1 MFAGMNT
8 GATPSLAPHHMA
20 LIPPERLSEIQKEYF
35 TELAHIATNPEAIEV
50 KDRRFAGKAWHS
62 SWSKVIAA
70 TYLLN
75 SKHLMALANAVDAD
89 EKQKQKILFTT
100 EQMIDA
106 LSPSNFIATNP
117 EVLESII
124 SSQGQSIQKGI
135 VNLLGDMKKGK
146 VSQTDE
152 SAFEVG
158 KNIATTEGHVVFR
171 NELFELI
178 QYTPLTEKVFE
189 RPYLMVPPC
198 INKYYILDLQPDNSV
213 VRHMVS
219 QGHTVFLVSW
229 KNPDASMAQVSWDDY
244 VGKGVIKAI
253 DVVKEIGDIE
263 QINILGFCVGGTL
276 TSSALAVFAAR
287 DEHPAASLTLFTTLL
302 DFTNTGILD
311 VFIDEGMVE
320 MRENSIGGKGGKYG
334 MMSGLD
340 LGNTFSFLR
349 PNDLVWNYVV
359 ENYLKGNSPPPFD
372 LLYWNGDSTNL
383 PGAMYCWYLR
393 HTYLQNDLVKPGK
406 VKICGE
412 KIDLGK
418 IKCPAYL
425 YASQEDHIVPWQS
438 AYESTHLLRGKN
450 RFVLGASGH
459 IAGVINP
466 PAKNKRYY
474 FENGKI
480 APTADQWL
488 AGAKQIPGSWWPDY
502 TKWLEQFAG
511 QQKPA
516 STTFGNAKYK
526 KLEAAPGVYVK
537 EKATPELK

>member
-1 MFAGMNT
+1 
-8 GATPSLAPHHMA
+8 
-20 LIPPERLSEIQKEYF
+20 
-35 TELAHIATNPEAIEV
+35 
-50 KDRRFAGKAWHS
+50 
-62 SWSKVIAA
+62 
-70 TYLLN
+70 
-75 SKHLMALANAVDAD
+75 
-89 EKQKQKILFTT
+89 
-100 EQMIDA
+100 
-106 LSPSNFIATNP
+106 
-117 EVLESII
+117 
-124 SSQGQSIQKGI
+124 
-135 VNLLGDMKKGK
+135 MKKGK
-146 VSQTDE
+146 VSITDE

-158 KNIATTEGHVVFR
+158 KNIATTEGYVVFR
-171 NELFELI
+171 NDLFELI
-178 QYTPLTEKVFE
+178 QYTPLTKTVFE

-229 KNPDASMAQVSWDDY
+229 KNPDASMAKVSWDDY
-244 VGKGVIKAI
+244 VGSGVIKAI
-253 DVVKEIGDIE
+253 EVVKDISQSK

-276 TSSALAVFAAR
+276 TSSALAVLAAR
-287 DEHPAASLTLFTTLL
+287 NVHPAASLTLFTTLL

-311 VFIDEGMVE
+311 VFIDEGMVDH
-320 MRENSIGGKGGKYG
+320 REKTIGGKGGKYG

-372 LLYWNGDSTNL
+372 LLYWNGDATNL

-406 VKICGE
+406 LTICGE

-418 IKCPAYL
+418 IKCPAYI

-438 AYESTHLLRGKN
+438 AYESAHILKGKN

-466 PAKNKRYY
+466 PVKNKRYY
-474 FENGKI
+474 FENNKI
-480 APTADQWL
+480 APTAQAWL
-488 AGAKQIPGSWWPDY
+488 EGAKQITGSWWPNY
-502 TKWLEQFAG
+502 TKWLEQFG
-511 QQKPA
+511 GEQKPV
-516 STTFGNAKYK
+516 SNTFGNVKYK
-526 KLEAAPGVYVK
+526 KMEAAPGVYVK
-537 EKATPELK
+537 EKAAPAMN